1 MALRTS
7 YPVGTAVGVG
17 PPGTSLASYGLLG
30 KMGLSAPYTPMV
42 GSSTIGWKPPIHG
55 VLPTAPPSA
64 ISTGSA
70 TPISVGGFVS
80 GIPGGAG
87 LLGGAGIPT
96 PIVPGYKYVYPHYR
110 WRDASSDEDAGYERV
125 GYKEDRDAFSY
136 FPYMPGLGVDE
147 RAYSSG
153 GDPLKDMLV
162 GVSLIRS

>member
-7 YPVGTAVGVG
+7 YPVSAATGVG

-30 KMGLSAPYTPMV
+30 RAGPSAPYTPMV
-42 GSSTIGWKPPIHG
+42 GTTSTGWKPPIHG
-55 VLPTAPPSA
+55 VLPPAPPSA

-136 FPYMPGLGVDE
+136 FPYMPGLGVAE
-147 RAYSSG
+147 RAYSSS